1 MRKNKDISGCV
12 SESDL
17 VSGLALYNQDMLGLD
32 RNVENLSDLVF
43 DSENICNPL
52 REAKEMCRSGNS

>member
-1 MRKNKDISGCV
+1 M

-32 RNVENLSDLVF
+32 RDVENLSDLVF